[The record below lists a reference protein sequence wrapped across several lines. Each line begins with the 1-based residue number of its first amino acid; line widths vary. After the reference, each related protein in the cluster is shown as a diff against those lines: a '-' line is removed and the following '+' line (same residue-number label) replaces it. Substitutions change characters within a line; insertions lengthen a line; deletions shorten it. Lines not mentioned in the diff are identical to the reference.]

1 MMLDIH
7 KVNGIACRQ
16 PALTLIPDQAISTF
30 VRLLAP
36 DALPSA
42 TRPGRTPGSV
52 GSESI
57 SSRSVWGDTLLTVER
72 GLVTA
77 AK

>member
-7 KVNGIACRQ
+7 KVNGIACRR

-42 TRPGRTPGSV
+42 TQPGH
-52 GSESI
+52 
-57 SSRSVWGDTLLTVER
+57 TVNHDLRKDPIGHVSPLFYCPVE
-72 GLVTA
+72 LS
-77 AK
+77 